1 MKRSLLFVIES
12 LTAAGAER
20 SLISLL
26 SALDYSRFN
35 VDLQLF
41 RYGGELERFLPEQVR
56 LLTPFD
62 YTVFAEKKPWEQIK
76 TADIKKI
83 IRRFMYSFLIR
94 VGKNTH
100 ADKARKYWNAIG
112 PCLPKGE
119 KKYDAAIAY
128 SQGIPTFYVA
138 DRISA
143 SRKFAWV
150 NVGYFLSEKN
160 LAFQA
165 PFYRKMH
172 NIVCVSE
179 TEQEVFDQEFPS
191 FRDKTVVIRD
201 RIDVTLI
208 RKLAEEFRA
217 PLENDV
223 PVLLTVAR
231 FAPQK
236 GYDITLNAC
245 RILKDRGIPFKW
257 YVLGRGPLK
266 QEMVRFVQENH
277 LQNHFVFLGT
287 VANPYP
293 YFKAATLY
301 VQTSRREGYGLS
313 IAEARILGKPI
324 VTTEFDA
331 VWLQMIQGKNGLVV
345 PQDPIAVADAIE
357 RLLTDKALYCSI
369 VAYLEQ
375 EENGNSDVIDMF
387 YRLLNN
393 TA

>member
-1 MKRSLLFVIES
+1 MKKKLLFVIES

-20 SLISLL
+20 SLVSLL
-26 SALDYSRFN
+26 SALDYSQFD

-41 RYGGELERFLPEQVR
+41 SYGGELERFLPEHVR
-56 LLTPFD
+56 LLPPFD

-94 VGKNTH
+94 VGENTH

-112 PCLPKGE
+112 PCLSESE

-138 DRISA
+138 DRILA

-179 TEQEVFDQEFPS
+179 TAKDVFDQEFPS
-191 FRDKTVVIRD
+191 FRDQTVVIRD

-223 PVLLTVAR
+223 PVLLTVAL

-236 GYDITLNAC
+236 GYEITLNAC

-266 QEMVRFVQENH
+266 QEMERFVQENH
-277 LQNHFVFLGT
+277 LQDHFVFLGT

-345 PQDPIAVADAIE
+345 PQDPIAVANAVE
-357 RLLTDKALYCSI
+357 RLLKEKDLYNSL
-369 VAYLEQ
+369 VAFLKQ
-375 EENGNSDVIDMF
+375 EKNNHSDTVEMF
-387 YRLLNN
+387 YRLL
-393 TA
+393 